1 VPKPIASKLRNRFP
15 FAAAFL
21 AASCGRSSEPARV
34 GATVPD
40 DAAADAPAAQVEAA
54 VAPLPPDLD
63 VHALER
69 QLHCPDRRHS
79 QACRILRE
87 FGKATHG
94 MAQAPSGY
102 GRFMGNAFRVEH
114 GAEKRDL
121 VVLAASNVNA
131 ATVGPTDIPL
141 RVAMG
146 SLPKDKHRDGGKL
159 ARALAHGAMPAASNK
174 ALQFAKAWTSD
185 NGRIAMATDG
195 PSVRLIAEEATYV
208 RQSGQRALVIK
219 MKPAVPGVVAP
230 PGDGTYAELWAV
242 TW

>member
-1 VPKPIASKLRNRFP
+1 MVP
-15 FAAAFL
+15 AAFL
-21 AASCGRSSEPARV
+21 AASCGRSSESARV

-54 VAPLPPDLD
+54 APPLPPDLD

-79 QACRILRE
+79 QACRILHE
-87 FGKATHG
+87 FGKAAHG

-114 GAEKRDL
+114 GAEKHDL

-141 RVAMG
+141 RIAIG
-146 SLPKDKHRDGGKL
+146 SLPKDKRRDGGKL
-159 ARALAHGAMPAASNK
+159 ARALAHGSMPASSNK